1 MWRADKT
8 PVLISPDGYAA
19 TRRNNMFRNSYEE
32 MNAAMLPGNNID
44 CWDLRYFR
52 VAAPK
57 LQGVRLFVS
66 SVSCKLKLTNVFK
79 SLDLDFLYDEG
90 APGRAIAKVLRHKDN
105 KIERL
110 TYLLINPG
118 CFPKAVLCGFKAI
131 LNALKHKNNK
141 VHVLQ
146 YAPLPLTEQTTLTR
160 TQLLRRGRSSR
171 HEQAYV
177 GIEAQAQ
184 QGEAAGGT
192 AAGTHAL
199 MEALMHENNR
209 VQELEIDFLLS
220 NAEREIFFKAF
231 NHVNCKIAKFTCV
244 SLCPLDKQTN
254 HANSCRQPLACK
266 IWAGTVTFRNLLCLL
281 SARQVTRIGKRAAV
295 RRLPRELVGMMQKNT
310 SSVAEVRELE
320 QALATMKGEEE
331 LLFSA
336 LSSKEA
342 CVPPNEEGDAYTLLN
357 DTETKPTPPS
367 ANITADPLLV
377 FAQSPAVDSI
387 AFVPS
392 SGPYRGSHGNFA
404 LKLSYLGFSW
414 EIKFHRQT
422 LLELHS
428 SLKSMQ
434 LQKAMHMGQWFTW
447 PCSSASSR
455 PPSKPP
461 LVAFNSTRNFELT
474 STPPPSNA
482 SLQTP
487 LLARHYSSGNNN
499 ATAAGGAGA
508 AAAREIR
515 RLHFPRSLLY
525 VQSSTVDTKRITDE
539 VLMYLTAILNSDALR
554 NLPQVYEFF
563 KVSTQSFD
571 TTLGPSVLEGY
582 ARVQCHINSRTTLL
596 TWHSCR
602 YGCLLCNCACLPMT
616 YTKRVKYWV
625 VIKHHCAI
633 FLHKPLDL
641 IPAHVLLFD
650 SRGFDLRK
658 GFSTTGRKKAFFLY
672 SNAWIADFKF
682 PSRMEMKAWTKV
694 LQDALQT
701 KAPATAWQN
710 REHPNFSFA
719 PVRTDGCLA
728 RFLVDG
734 QAYFTQVLAALR
746 LAQRQIFISGWWVT
760 PDIEL
765 ERGASLEASKRITLA
780 NALIEKAKQGVTVYV
795 LMFSELQVALTLN
808 SKFQESRLAGVDNL
822 YVQRHPS
829 FNILA
834 GKEAW
839 YWSHHEKLVV
849 CDGGAVAFVGGLDL
863 CWGRYDTPAHLLVN
877 DGVSWPGIDYY
888 NPRVRDIE
896 DPKAFTKSLLDCETQ
911 VRMPWHDVS
920 CEVRGPVAKD
930 VARHFIHQWN
940 YAIESKTGYNSR
952 MPVIIPQEF
961 PQSFPSNSDGDQHF
975 HKVKCQVLRSL
986 PLWSGGY
993 ATDANGPEMSIQNAY
1008 LQAIASSQRY
1018 VYIENQ
1024 FFVSGMSNDP
1034 LVENRIAQ
1042 ALYSRIS
1049 KAAAEKA
1056 KFRVMVFLPLLPAF
1070 EGGDLSD
1077 ASMRQVLYWQYRS
1090 ICRGENRKSL
1100 WEMLED
1106 DVNVAFPSDYL
1117 TFFSLRTY
1125 QPCRTDRTTGRAKGM
1140 VSEMIYIHSKIM
1152 IIDDHVAFIG
1162 SANIND
1168 RSMLGSRDTE
1178 VCLQLTDLEF
1188 DPVAKLNGE
1197 PWALGGKFA
1206 GSLVRE
1212 LLGEH
1217 FHEPTLPSE
1226 DVLMDFLLH
1235 FDVLLGIAERNTE
1248 CFEQAF
1254 HCIPSNEIKTFA
1266 QLDQRL
1272 RSGLEAPV
1280 QPAMAN
1286 KFPEL
1291 FTVAE
1296 ANEPTIH
1303 SRDRPSQPQEEE
1315 EEEEEP
1321 VITKS
1326 VGRLSR
1332 FKSFHSFDQAN
1343 TEVSRVGD
1351 IRGSAVLF
1359 PLDFLQS
1366 VKRMKPKNVVLTD
1379 IIFT

>member
-1 MWRADKT
+1 M
-8 PVLISPDGYAA
+8 
-19 TRRNNMFRNSYEE
+19 
-32 MNAAMLPGNNID
+32 
-44 CWDLRYFR
+44 
-52 VAAPK
+52 
-57 LQGVRLFVS
+57 
-66 SVSCKLKLTNVFK
+66 
-79 SLDLDFLYDEG
+79 
-90 APGRAIAKVLRHKDN
+90 
-105 KIERL
+105 
-110 TYLLINPG
+110 
-118 CFPKAVLCGFKAI
+118 
-131 LNALKHKNNK
+131 
-141 VHVLQ
+141 
-146 YAPLPLTEQTTLTR
+146 QT
-160 TQLLRRGRSSR
+160 S
-171 HEQAYV
+171 
-177 GIEAQAQ
+177 
-184 QGEAAGGT
+184 
-192 AAGTHAL
+192 
-199 MEALMHENNR
+199 
-209 VQELEIDFLLS
+209 
-220 NAEREIFFKAF
+220 
-231 NHVNCKIAKFTCV
+231 
-244 SLCPLDKQTN
+244 
-254 HANSCRQPLACK
+254 
-266 IWAGTVTFRNLLCLL
+266 
-281 SARQVTRIGKRAAV
+281 
-295 RRLPRELVGMMQKNT
+295 T
-310 SSVAEVRELE
+310 SSVPEGLE
-320 QALATMKGEEE
+320 QALAAAEGEEE
-331 LLFSA
+331 LLFSP
-336 LSSKEA
+336 LSSKDA
-342 CVPPNEEGDAYTLLN
+342 CVLPPPPPPPEDEPYTLLN
-357 DTETKPTPPS
+357 DTESKPLSSTNVLS
-367 ANITADPLLV
+367 DPLCV
-377 FAQSPAVDSI
+377 FAHAPVVDSL

-404 LKLSYLGFSW
+404 LRLSYSGFSW
-414 EIKFHRQT
+414 EVKFHRQT

-434 LQKAMHMGQWFTW
+434 LQKAMRMERWCAW
-447 PCSSASSR
+447 PWSRSSEG
-455 PPSKPP
+455 SKPA
-461 LVAFNSTRNFELT
+461 LAAFNSTRQLDL
-474 STPPPSNA
+474 SGTPPS
-482 SLQTP
+482 SQVP
-487 LLARHYSSGNNN
+487 LLTRHYSSANNL
-499 ATAAGGAGA
+499 TGGI
-508 AAAREIR
+508 AREIR

-525 VQSSTVDTKRITDE
+525 VQSSAVDTNRIIDE
-539 VLMYLTAILNSDALR
+539 VRTYLTTILHSDAMR

-571 TTLGPSVLEGY
+571 VTLGPSVLEGY

-616 YTKRVKYWV
+616 YTKRTRYWV
-625 VIKHHCAI
+625 VIKQHCAV
-633 FLHKPLDL
+633 FLHKPLDVV
-641 IPAHVLLFD
+641 PAHVLLFD

-682 PSRMEMKAWTKV
+682 PSRVEMKAWSKV

-710 REHPNFSFA
+710 REHPNLSFA
-719 PVRTDGCLA
+719 PVRKEGCLA

-734 QAYFTQVLAALR
+734 QAYFAQVLAALR
-746 LAQRQIFISGWWVT
+746 QAQTQIFISGWWVT
-760 PDIEL
+760 PDVEL
-765 ERGASLEASKRITLA
+765 ERGSGGLVGSSKRTTLA
-780 NALIEKAKQGVTVYV
+780 DVLIEKANQGVAVYV
-795 LMFSELQVALTLN
+795 LMFSELQFALTLN

-863 CWGRYDTPAHLLVN
+863 CWGRYDTAAHLLVN

-896 DPKAFTKSLLDCETQ
+896 DPKAFAKCLLDGETQ

-940 YAIESKTGYNSR
+940 YAIESKTGYNAR

-961 PQSFPSNSDGDQHF
+961 PHPFAVDNAGPYY
-975 HKVKCQVLRSL
+975 KVECQVLRSL
-986 PLWSGGY
+986 PLWSGGS
-993 ATDANGPEMSIQNAY
+993 ATDGNGPEMSIQTAY

-1042 ALYSRIS
+1042 ALYARIS

-1056 KFRVMVFLPLLPAF
+1056 KFRVIVFLPLLPAF

-1090 ICRGENRKSL
+1090 ICRGENRRSL

-1106 DVNVAFPSDYL
+1106 DANVASPSDYL

-1125 QPCRTDRTTGRAKGM
+1125 QPCRADKTAGGARGM

-1152 IIDDHVAFIG
+1152 VIDDHVAFIG

-1188 DPVAKLNGE
+1188 DPLAKLNGE
-1197 PWALGGKFA
+1197 PWARGGKFA
-1206 GSLVRE
+1206 SALVRE

-1226 DVLMDFLLH
+1226 DVLADFLLH
-1235 FDVLLGIAERNTE
+1235 FDVLLGIAGRNTE

-1254 HCIPSNEIKTFA
+1254 HCIPSNQIQTFA
-1266 QLDQRL
+1266 QLDQNL
-1272 RSGLEAPV
+1272 RNASGL
-1280 QPAMAN
+1280 QPAGTS
-1286 KFPEL
+1286 KL
-1291 FTVAE
+1291 TTVAE
-1296 ANEPTIH
+1296 NTTASP
-1303 SRDRPSQPQEEE
+1303 PQPQEDEE
-1315 EEEEEP
+1315 EEDEP
-1321 VITKS
+1321 VCKK
-1326 VGRLSR
+1326 VGQLSR
-1332 FKSFHSFDQAN
+1332 FKSFHSYDEAN
-1343 TEVSRVGD
+1343 AESSRLDD

-1359 PLDFLQS
+1359 PLNFLQG
-1366 VKRMKPKNVVLTD
+1366 VTRMKPKSVVLTD